1 MKMVLVGIAVL
12 SCNSVT
18 VESVS
23 RKETVVHACPNTTRM
38 YYEERPEG
46 PMDIAKMK
54 HYWSLPRDDR
64 PPLVV
69 AKDKLKTEVKKAV
82 KKKAKRKK
90 KRRRG

>member
-23 RKETVVHACPNTTRM
+23 RKETVVHACSNTTRM

-64 PPLVV
+64 PPLPVV
-69 AKDKLKTEVKKAV
+69 KDKPKAEA
-82 KKKAKRKK
+82 KKKTKRKK
-90 KRRRG
+90 KKRRG

>member
-18 VESVS
+18 VESVG

-46 PMDIAKMK
+46 PMDIAKMQ
-54 HYWSLPRDDR
+54 HYRSLPRDDR
-64 PPLVV
+64 PPPAV
-69 AKDKLKTEVKKAV
+69 AEDKPKAKAKKAV
-82 KKKAKRKK
+82 KKKTKRKK
-90 KRRRG
+90 KRRKG

>member
-18 VESVS
+18 VESVG

-46 PMDIAKMK
+46 PVDIAKMK
-54 HYWSLPRDDR
+54 HYRSLPRDDR
-64 PPLVV
+64 PPLPV
-69 AKDKLKTEVKKAV
+69 AEDKPKAKAKKAV
-82 KKKAKRKK
+82 KKKTKRKK
-90 KRRRG
+90 KKRRG

>member
-46 PMDIAKMK
+46 PMDVARMK

-64 PPLVV
+64 PPLPVV
-69 AKDKLKTEVKKAV
+69 EDKPKAEA
-82 KKKAKRKK
+82 KKKTKRKK
-90 KRRRG
+90 KKRRG

>member
-1 MKMVLVGIAVL
+1 MKMVLVAITVL

-18 VESVS
+18 VESVD

-38 YYEERPEG
+38 HYEERPEG

-54 HYWSLPRDDR
+54 HYRSLPRDDR
-64 PPLVV
+64 PPLPVV
-69 AKDKLKTEVKKAV
+69 EDKPKAETKKAA

-90 KRRRG
+90 KKRRG

>member
-23 RKETVVHACPNTTRM
+23 RKETVVYACPNTTRM

-54 HYWSLPRDDR
+54 HFWSLPRDDR
-64 PPLVV
+64 PPLPV
-69 AKDKLKTEVKKAV
+69 AEDKPKAEAKKAV
-82 KKKAKRKK
+82 KKKTKRKK